1 MDNPQKNIE
10 KLAILDLLA
19 QYTLTVDNHDSEGW
33 ASLFT
38 ENGRFENGNLMIRG
52 REKLRQYLTIHSQLG
67 TRHITSS
74 PLYTIS
80 SDGQSATG
88 KATTLVVVATHHGYR
103 TIMAGQ
109 YDDKLL
115 RINGNWLFQCRRA
128 EAFGLPED
136 PEFPVISAD
145 HNTKAMV
152 KILLDAW
159 KSLGEPIMKNN

>member
-1 MDNPQKNIE
+1 MDNLQKNIE

-19 QYTLTVDNHDSEGW
+19 QYTLTADNHDAEGW

-52 REKLRQYLTIHSQLG
+52 REKLRQYLIIHSQLG

-88 KATTLVVVATHHGYR
+88 KATTLVIAATRHGYR

-109 YDDKLL
+109 YDDKLIK
-115 RINGNWLFQCRRA
+115 INNNWLFQCRRA

-136 PEFPVISAD
+136 PDFSVLTAD
-145 HNTKAMV
+145 HHTNKLIN
-152 KILLDAW
+152 ILLDAW
-159 KSLGEPIMKNN
+159 DKLGEPII

>member
-1 MDNPQKNIE
+1 MDNLQKNIE

-38 ENGRFENGNLMIRG
+38 ENGRFENGNLMIKG
-52 REKLRQYLTIHSQLG
+52 REKLRQYLIIHSQLG

-88 KATTLVVVATHHGYR
+88 NPRNRCHTSRLSHHHGR
-103 TIMAGQ
+103 TI
-109 YDDKLL
+109 
-115 RINGNWLFQCRRA
+115 R
-128 EAFGLPED
+128 
-136 PEFPVISAD
+136 
-145 HNTKAMV
+145 
-152 KILLDAW
+152 
-159 KSLGEPIMKNN
+159 